1 MLSVLRWDEREP
13 YEKAVMAAVA
23 IAMVLAVLWFVLI
36 NPVLSAKSEARIQ
49 SDKAQR
55 DYNIVSRAL
64 PLLRAGPIAANGEPF
79 SQKVLITTAR
89 SKTVRLTRVQPDGE
103 GVNVWID
110 DVETSKLYGLINALV
125 TENGAALSR
134 ATITTNESGLL
145 SAQLTLE

>member
-13 YEKAVMAAVA
+13 YEKAVMAAIA
-23 IAMVLAVLWFVLI
+23 GAMVLAVLWFVLI
-36 NPVLSAKSEARIQ
+36 NPVLSAKSDARLQ

-64 PLLRAGPIAANGEPF
+64 PQLGAGAIAANGEPF

-89 SKTVRLTRVQPDGE
+89 TKSIRLTRVQPDE
-103 GVNVWID
+103 DAVNVWID
-110 DVETSKLYGLINALV
+110 DVETGKLYSLINTLV
-125 TENGAALSR
+125 TENSAELSR
-134 ATITTNESGLL
+134 ATITTSESGLL